1 MTSRWIELESQRYM
15 SVAKRTP
22 VVLVRGQ
29 GCRVWDEEGKSYLDM
44 VGGWAVNTL
53 GHSSP
58 VIVDAL
64 TEQASQLI
72 HTSNQFYTI
81 PQLELADLLVENS
94 AFDRVFFSNSGV
106 EANEG
111 AVKLARKY
119 GQHKR
124 NGAYEVITTDH
135 SFHGRSLAMLTAT
148 GKPAYKQDYGPL
160 PDGFLDEPV
169 PYNDLEAVKK
179 ATTDKTCAI
188 MVEPVQGEGGVNPAT
203 KEYLQG
209 LRDWCDQN
217 NLVLIFDEVQTGVGR
232 LGTLW
237 GYELY
242 GVEPDVMTLAKGL
255 GGGVPIGA
263 ILCKEKVNIFTYGDH
278 GSTFGGN
285 PLATA
290 VALAVMRETIKSDLS
305 GHAKKVGDY
314 LQTQLNGLRKDR
326 PYITDVRGHGLLV
339 GIEFDSEITG
349 EILPKLIEEGVL
361 MNAPAGNVLRFMPP
375 LVLTEEEVD
384 EVVAKLAKVL
394 DEVKAKTPA

>member
-1 MTSRWIELESQRYM
+1 MSKWMEIESQRYM

-22 VVLVRGQ
+22 VVLVRGE
-29 GCRVWDEEGKSYLDM
+29 GCRVWDDEGKVYLDL

-58 VIVDAL
+58 IIVDAL
-64 TEQASQLI
+64 TEQASTLI
-72 HTSNQFYTI
+72 HTSNQFYTV
-81 PQLELADLLVENS
+81 PQLELAELLIENS
-94 AFDRVFFSNSGV
+94 VFDRVFFSNSGV

-124 NGAYEVITTDH
+124 NGAYTVITTDH

-160 PDGFLDEPV
+160 PAGFLDEPV
-169 PYNDLEAVKK
+169 PFNDLDAIKK
-179 ATTDKTCAI
+179 ATNETTCAI

-209 LRDWCDQN
+209 LRDWCDEN

-290 VALAVMRETIKSDLS
+290 VALAVVRETLKTDLP
-305 GHAKKVGDY
+305 GHVKKVGEH
-314 LQTQLNGLRKDR
+314 LMAKLNGLRAER
-326 PYITDVRGHGLLV
+326 PYITDVRGFGLLV
-339 GIEFDSEITG
+339 GIEFDSDIAG
-349 EILPKLIEEGVL
+349 DIAAKLLQEGVL
-361 MNAPAGNVLRFMPP
+361 INTPAANVVRFMPP
-375 LVLTEEEVD
+375 LVLTEAEAD
-384 EVVAKLAKVL
+384 EAVENLAKVI
-394 DEVKAKTPA
+394 DEIKVGTPA

>member
-1 MTSRWIELESQRYM
+1 M
-15 SVAKRTP
+15 
-22 VVLVRGQ
+22 
-29 GCRVWDEEGKSYLDM
+29 
-44 VGGWAVNTL
+44 
-53 GHSSP
+53 
-58 VIVDAL
+58 
-64 TEQASQLI
+64 
-72 HTSNQFYTI
+72 
-81 PQLELADLLVENS
+81 ELADLLVQNS

-160 PDGFLDEPV
+160 PDGFLADPV
-169 PYNDLEAVKK
+169 PFNDLEAVKK
-179 ATTDKTCAI
+179 ATTDKTCAV

-209 LRDWCDQN
+209 LRDWCDEN

-263 ILCKEKVNIFTYGDH
+263 ILCTEKVNIFTYGDH

-290 VALAVMRETIKSDLS
+290 VALAVVRETIKEDLP

-314 LQTQLNGLRKDR
+314 LQQKLNELRNGSAVHHGRARVRAAGGHRVRLGHRGRGARQAGRGGRADERAGRQRPALHAAAGADRGGGRRGGGQAGEGAGRDQGEDAGL
-326 PYITDVRGHGLLV
+326 T
-339 GIEFDSEITG
+339 
-349 EILPKLIEEGVL
+349 
-361 MNAPAGNVLRFMPP
+361 
-375 LVLTEEEVD
+375 
-384 EVVAKLAKVL
+384 
-394 DEVKAKTPA
+394 